1 MSFGLT
7 VSITIIVYDWG
18 DTSISSYEGRR
29 GAEQSGGLYAYLT
42 GMVGGGVIRPPKKA
56 TLRVS
61 TMSPISV
68 AKAERALE
76 CCLLMRKKGKFKF
89 ATRSRLFVF
98 GVGTTAKEG
107 V

>member
-1 MSFGLT
+1 MIGATRVYHHMKVVGVLSKAEGCMLT
-7 VSITIIVYDWG
+7 LLEW
-18 DTSISSYEGRR
+18 
-29 GAEQSGGLYAYLT
+29 SGG
-42 GMVGGGVIRPPKKA
+42 GGGVIRPPKKA

-76 CCLLMRKKGKFKF
+76 CCLLMREKGKFKF